1 MAGYSGTP
9 LAKKLGIK
17 EGAKVLLSGAPRGFA
32 IPDLPAGAKVTTR
45 ASSEVDVALVFAT
58 ERRMLVESF
67 TKTAAVTKPN
77 GGVWIVWPKKAS
89 KIPTDITEDVLREDL
104 LGTGWVDNKVCA
116 VSETLSGLRFVLRK
130 ENR

>member
-1 MAGYSGTP
+1 MTGYSGTP

-17 EGAKVLLSGAPRGFA
+17 EGFKVLLSGAPRTFE
-32 IPDLPAGAKVTTR
+32 IPDLPAGATVTTR
-45 ASSEVDVALVFAT
+45 TKSAVDVALVFVT
-58 ERRMLVESF
+58 ERRALVESF
-67 TKTAAVTKPN
+67 AKASSSTKPN

-89 KIPTDITEDVLREDL
+89 KIPTDVTEDALREDL

>member
-1 MAGYSGTP
+1 MSGYSGTP

-17 EGAKVLLSGAPRGFA
+17 EDSKVLLSGAPRGFE
-32 IPDLPAGAKVTTR
+32 IPDLPPGAKVSSR
-45 ASSEVDVALVFAT
+45 AKSDVDVVLLFAT
-58 ERRMLVESF
+58 ERRALVEAF
-67 TKTAAVTKPN
+67 AKATTCTKPN

-89 KIPTDITEDVLREDL
+89 KIPTDITEDALREDL

>member
-1 MAGYSGTP
+1 MTGYSGTP

-17 EGAKVLLSGAPRGFA
+17 EGAKVLLSGAPRGFE
-32 IPDLPAGAKVTTR
+32 IPDLPPDVTVTSRAK
-45 ASSEVDVALVFAT
+45 SGVDVALVFVT
-58 ERRMLVESF
+58 ERKTLVESF
-67 TKTAAVTKPN
+67 AKAASCAQPA

-89 KIPTDITEDVLREDL
+89 KIPTNITEDALREDL